1 MVVQGAVVNR
11 GDSFKRCGRRQGDEC
26 ISSPRSPDG
35 TAPITDTLPQHLET
49 IRVAVLGDDAVGK
62 TSLLQ
67 QFMTSVYMAAAVQT
81 HFPGR
86 RSVLSLT

>member
-1 MVVQGAVVNR
+1 MNR
-11 GDSFKRCGRRQGDEC
+11 GDSIKRCRRRQADDASSLMK
-26 ISSPRSPDG
+26 SSPRSPDK
-35 TAPITDTLPQHLET
+35 TAASITDTLTKRRQT
-49 IRVAVLGDDAVGK
+49 VRVAVLGDDEVGK